1 MMVCL
6 TAALSVMAQT
16 QRGIVRTLERPK
28 QPSQGINGA
37 IVNILEYKN
46 NLLTD
51 KNGKFSFSIPGK
63 KPGEPFKVSRVQK
76 KDYTLVDK
84 QLLGRKF
91 SYSST
96 VPIEI
101 VMVSD
106 KQLAA
111 DKKRIED
118 KAYARA
124 QKKYEARIA
133 KLKRQLAEKTIT
145 EQAYYAERELAI
157 NDYDKYIQLIEELAE
172 RYATTDYKGLSDIN
186 RQIQECIENAE
197 LERADSLINS
207 KGDFDQ
213 REQELR
219 SQMEM
224 NQATAE
230 FLAQS
235 QQDAEFK
242 LNDLAQDCYNKH
254 TIFVANYRNDSA
266 ACWLERRAALDTTNL
281 DWQNDAG
288 RFINDY
294 LANYSLAMEYFQRG
308 LHEAVVQDGEQS
320 NWVATFYNNIGSVI
334 KEQDNYA
341 QALECYIKALDIY
354 KKEWGED
361 HPITATAYSN
371 IGGVYFTWQKYDQA
385 LVYYSLTLSI
395 NEKKLGEKHPITAT
409 AYNNIGA
416 VYDNMDE
423 DAQALVFYNK
433 ALEIFKTFFGEN
445 HPNTATSYS
454 HIGGVYVDME
464 EYDQALEYY
473 SKALDIRKKVLSE
486 DHPDIALSFNDI
498 GMVFNKLEAYD
509 ESLEYYNKAL
519 EIDEK
524 KFGKKHLN
532 TAIDYNNIAAVY
544 YEQEKYDQ
552 AYEYLE
558 KAYPIFK
565 EKLGEDHPVTEK
577 VLMGIVDVM
586 MMLVEE

>member
-1 MMVCL
+1 
-6 TAALSVMAQT
+6 MA
-16 QRGIVRTLERPK
+16 
-28 QPSQGINGA
+28 N
-37 IVNILEYKN
+37 
-46 NLLTD
+46 
-51 KNGKFSFSIPGK
+51 
-63 KPGEPFKVSRVQK
+63 
-76 KDYTLVDK
+76 
-84 QLLGRKF
+84 
-91 SYSST
+91 
-96 VPIEI
+96 
-101 VMVSD
+101 
-106 KQLAA
+106 

-124 QKKYEARIA
+124 QKKYEARIS
-133 KLKRQLAEKTIT
+133 KLERQLAEKTIT

-213 REQELR
+213 REQDLFKKKETTQRIGELYI
-219 SQMEM
+219 
-224 NQATAE
+224 
-230 FLAQS
+230 QS
-235 QQDAEFK
+235 QEDYQYS

-254 TIFVANYRNDSA
+254 TILAASYRNDSA
-266 ACWLERRAALDTTNL
+266 AYWLERRAALDTTNL
-281 DWQNDAG
+281 MWQNEAG
-288 RFINDY
+288 VFIKDY
-294 LANYSLAMEYFQRG
+294 LANYPLAMEYFQRG

-395 NEKKLGEKHPITAT
+395 NEKKLGEKHPNTAT

-473 SKALDIRKKVLSE
+473 NKALDIRKKVLSE